1 MITITFTFSLRDCA
15 RCYLAFCFVFFFS
28 SIDSSDSISIKV
40 FILPRSS
47 LSPSAAE
54 TISDKNAVIG
64 IDNRRHR
71 EKGQSQL
78 EFELRLQFFF
88 CSQFSEAITQ
98 VIDGGF
104 SIHDFAVDF

>member
-1 MITITFTFSLRDCA
+1 MITITFTFSLRGCA
-15 RCYLAFCFVFFFS
+15 RCYLAFCFVFFLS

-40 FILPRSS
+40 FLLPRSP

-88 CSQFSEAITQ
+88 ALSSAKRLHK
-98 VIDGGF
+98 
-104 SIHDFAVDF
+104 SSMADFLFTTLL